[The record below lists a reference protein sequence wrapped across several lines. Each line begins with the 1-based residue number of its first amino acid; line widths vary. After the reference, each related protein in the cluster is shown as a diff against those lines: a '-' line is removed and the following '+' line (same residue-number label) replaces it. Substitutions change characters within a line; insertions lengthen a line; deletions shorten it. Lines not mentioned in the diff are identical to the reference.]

1 MMKVLFFKEP
11 DFWSE
16 KIEQSGV
23 TVIPLFKKIPFFFKP
38 ARIFHLNS
46 HLRFKRIWYRRW
58 EKQLD
63 DYDLLIL
70 TAADF
75 SVNIANYIDTLNV
88 KKELRL
94 IFWYWDPVRLKYSP
108 DKVSERW
115 EKWSFDKSDCKRYNL
130 KYNSTYFFDSITLPP
145 QKLVYDVFFVG
156 QNKGRLNTL
165 LNLKKTLEQFSL
177 RILFLIISD
186 KNFFYDKK
194 VFQKRIP
201 YKTTLKLIS
210 KSKSLLEFVQQNQS
224 GPTLRSMEA
233 LFFDKKLITNN
244 SSIKDYDFYCKE
256 NIFIIGEDDINEI
269 FRFLNAPYKLVA
281 TEVTEQ
287 YNFIEWLKRLV
298 NNVSLSL

>member
-1 MMKVLFFKEP
+1 MKVLFFKEP
-11 DFWSE
+11 DFWGD

-23 TVIPLFKKIPFFFKP
+23 TIIPLFKKIPFFLKP

-46 HLRFKRIWYRRW
+46 PLTFKRIWYRRW

-75 SVNIANYIDTLNV
+75 SVNIASYIDTLNV

-130 KYNSTYFFDSITLPP
+130 RYNSTYFFDSITLPP
-145 QKLVYDVFFVG
+145 QKLVHDVFFVG

-177 RILFLIISD
+177 RILFLIIAD
-186 KNFFYDKK
+186 KKFFYNKK
-194 VFQKRIP
+194 AFQKRIS
-201 YKTTLKLIS
+201 YCSTLKFIS
-210 KSKSLLEFVQQNQS
+210 ASKSLLEVVQQDQS
-224 GPTLRSMEA
+224 GPTLRSMET
-233 LFFDKKLITNN
+233 LFFNKKLITNN
-244 SSIKDYDFYCKE
+244 VSIKHYDFYCKE
-256 NIFIIGEDDINEI
+256 NIFIIGEDDIQNIHE
-269 FRFLNAPYKLVA
+269 FLNAPYKSLSKELVN
-281 TEVTEQ
+281 Q
-287 YNFIEWLKRLV
+287 YNFTEWLNRLL
-298 NNVSLSL
+298 NNIALPL